1 MNYYHLKSNDDRVF
15 QRVSR
20 SRYTLAFRTEIS
32 AMASS
37 LGWSESKCV
46 NYLHRKLKDKQRKP
60 MKVETTHRFN
70 NRLVNANS
78 NNTFTRIN

>member
-15 QRVSR
+15 QRVPR
-20 SRYTLAFRTEIS
+20 ARYTRSFRTELS

-46 NYLHRKLKDKQRKP
+46 NYLHRKLEDKKRKP
-60 MKVETTHRFN
+60 MKVQTMYRFN
-70 NRLVNANS
+70 NRLVAA
-78 NNTFTRIN
+78 

>member
-1 MNYYHLKSNDDRVF
+1 MNYYHIKTTDDRVF

-46 NYLHRKLKDKQRKP
+46 NYVQRKIKDKQRKP
-60 MKVETTHRFN
+60 MQVETTYRFA
-70 NRLVNANS
+70 NRLVTA
-78 NNTFTRIN
+78 

>member
-15 QRVSR
+15 QRVPR
-20 SRYTLAFRTEIS
+20 ARYTRSFRTEIS

-46 NYLHRKLKDKQRKP
+46 NYLHRKLEDKRHKS
-60 MKVETTHRFN
+60 MKVQTMYRFN
-70 NRLVNANS
+70 NRLVAA
-78 NNTFTRIN
+78 